1 MKFRI
6 KNADKIVG
14 IFIIAAL
21 IGLVSII
28 IFLGINQRWF
38 ARNWHYYSIFH
49 SASGLNRGMV
59 ITFKGFAIG
68 KIDTVELNDENEVIL
83 KFYVFDEHHEKVNSN
98 TVLELAVGPLSSSL
112 QLYPGKEGSIDL
124 PEDSYVPSL
133 DTEEGKRLV
142 KLELVIMPEKS
153 EDSLSSILASV
164 DEIVSNIDKILND
177 HVDEIDEAVV
187 AFSEF
192 LVALNDAARGQ
203 GKGPLNTMFVST
215 AGTLRNINYIT
226 GDPKGM
232 LTKLL
237 DPEVTASIQ
246 RIVENLE
253 EFSRYIRGTAPQIT
267 SILEKGH
274 DALDEGRDVLEAIKN
289 NPLLSGGVTEE
300 REQPTTIKS
309 FRDEAF

>member
-21 IGLVSII
+21 VGLVSII

-38 ARNWHYYSIFH
+38 ARNRHYYSIFH
-49 SASGLNRGMV
+49 SATGLNRGMV

-68 KIDTVELNDENEVIL
+68 KVDALELNEKNEVIL
-83 KFYVFDEHHEKVNSN
+83 KFYIYDEHHEKVNTN
-98 TVLELAVGPLSSSL
+98 TVLELAVSPLSSSL
-112 QLYPGKEGSIDL
+112 QLYPGKSGSIDL
-124 PEDSYVPSL
+124 PEGEYVPSL

-142 KLELVIMPEKS
+142 QQELVIMPEKS
-153 EDSLSSILASV
+153 EDSLSSILMSV
-164 DEIVSNIDKILND
+164 DEIVSNIDKLLND
-177 HVDEIDEAVV
+177 HIEEIDEAVV

-215 AGTLRNINYIT
+215 AGTLRNINSIT
-226 GDPKGM
+226 ADPKGM
-232 LTKLL
+232 LSRLL
-237 DPEVTASIQ
+237 DPEISASIQ

-253 EFSRYIRGTAPQIT
+253 EFSRYVRGTAPQIT

-274 DALDEGRDVLEAIKN
+274 AALDEGRDVLEAIKN
-289 NPLLSGGVTEE
+289 NPLLSGGVTKE